1 MGELTTGEWGTVSS
15 SSSTTE
21 ITSPD
26 EEESSLSREI
36 KRLRELAISLKCKVD
51 NLSNTVDNKILDEMK
66 KELDDNSDILSS
78 IENLANI
85 PDPPVINNIKE
96 IDNYVEITFTN
107 QNVFANPV
115 EKYEIWS
122 SYNNQNFKMI
132 DTIEGST
139 EETAEFT
146 YEDYSYEKTGGVY
159 YKIFAVNKGVRS
171 NPITTNILVSNEV
184 VDPEIKKFIRI
195 LK

>member
-36 KRLRELAISLKCKVD
+36 KRLRELAISLKGKVD

-184 VDPEIKKFIRI
+184 VDP
-195 LK
+195 